1 MCRAVCKTYKGNDY
15 RMLGR
20 LKQDCEY
27 FLGYGAGNEDALY
40 YKNVAAHCDAMEK
53 LWNSFSEADKP
64 EWLSM
69 EDINEYRHAMTKA
82 LEDKEKNNLTACVD
96 GLTAAL
102 DASNKVLEASQNTET
117 EVTKSRPNVTDSV
130 TCEMQETEEEYKEE
144 AIPRL

>member
-1 MCRAVCKTYKGNDY
+1 
-15 RMLGR
+15 
-20 LKQDCEY
+20 
-27 FLGYGAGNEDALY
+27 
-40 YKNVAAHCDAMEK
+40 MEK

-69 EDINEYRHAMTKA
+69 EDINEYRHVMTKA
-82 LEDKEKNNLTACVD
+82 LEDKEKNNLTACVY

-117 EVTKSRPNVTDSV
+117 EVTKSRSNVTESV
-130 TCEMQETEEEYKEE
+130 TYEMQETEEEYKEE

>member
-69 EDINEYRHAMTKA
+69 EDIMST
-82 LEDKEKNNLTACVD
+82 
-96 GLTAAL
+96 G
-102 DASNKVLEASQNTET
+102 
-117 EVTKSRPNVTDSV
+117 
-130 TCEMQETEEEYKEE
+130 M
-144 AIPRL
+144 

>member
-1 MCRAVCKTYKGNDY
+1 
-15 RMLGR
+15 MLGR

-69 EDINEYRHAMTKA
+69 EDINEYRHVMTKA
-82 LEDKEKNNLTACVD
+82 LEDKEKNNLTACVY

-117 EVTKSRPNVTDSV
+117 EVTKSRSNVTESV
-130 TCEMQETEEEYKEE
+130 TYEMQETEEEYKEE